1 MTRPAEEEPT
11 SSAALEQGGQAGR
24 PATQAEPQDIGP
36 APGANPMGSSRCAST
51 RFVSG
56 RTTGTWSG
64 MVMPTSSPTGL
75 RRSPSS
81 EGGPRPSGS
90 RDEEASSHDD
100 DGATIRRRDG
110 RIVGHWV

>member
-11 SSAALEQGGQAGR
+11 SSAALE
-24 PATQAEPQDIGP
+24 TP
-36 APGANPMGSSRCAST
+36 APGSESNGVEPPSIDEIRLRAYY
-51 RFVSG
+51 
-56 RTTGTWSG
+56 GTWSG
-64 MVMPTSSPTGL
+64 MVVMLTSSPTGW

-81 EGGPRPSGS
+81 ETEA

-100 DGATIRRRDG
+100 DGATIRRCDG